1 MKHAGSNEDFQH
13 RVSSVANDIRSRF
26 AIPGH
31 PKVQSR
37 TSILVALALGLLL
50 IAVVADAPVRALA
63 QKLDPSLKAVM
74 GFVTEFGNS
83 AWPIVIGLLLLLV
96 IHIVRRKGPKVSLT
110 DLLALR
116 SVMIFMVV
124 SVALSGFLASLTKH
138 VIGRIRPS
146 TDTEAQVLEF
156 SVMAFKAGWASFPSG
171 HATTAT
177 ACALAL
183 AYCFPRQSWAWL
195 SIGLVTALSRAF
207 LGVHWLTD
215 CIAGVLLGGA
225 VTVAVHARMVA
236 RGHQLQVPQGTLT
249 RTVAVAADLGIRSAS
264 AALGAVWTR
273 LRKRA

>member
-1 MKHAGSNEDFQH
+1 
-13 RVSSVANDIRSRF
+13 
-26 AIPGH
+26 
-31 PKVQSR
+31 
-37 TSILVALALGLLL
+37 VALALGLLL
-50 IAVVADAPVRALA
+50 LAVIADAPVRALA
-63 QKLDPSLKAVM
+63 QKLDPSLRAVM

-83 AWPIVIGLLLLLV
+83 AWPIVIGLSLLLL
-96 IHIVRRKGPKVSLT
+96 IHIVRRKGPQVSLT

-116 SVMIFMVV
+116 SAMILMVV

-146 TDTEAQVLEF
+146 TDSEAQVLEF

-225 VTVAVHARMVA
+225 VTVALHARMVA
-236 RGHQLQVPQGTLT
+236 RGHQLHVPQGTLA
-249 RTVAVAADLGIRSAS
+249 RTVAAAADLGIRTAS
-264 AALGAVWTR
+264 AALAAAWTR